1 MCVLCYGVSNK
12 RLNPL
17 RRENGYPFMA
27 KRRDHENGRAFAY
40 LTVLRIPPQTT
51 VLFCGRMISAPYD
64 YID

>member
-12 RLNPL
+12 GLNPL

-40 LTVLRIPPQTT
+40 LTVLRIPPQASA
-51 VLFCGRMISAPYD
+51 FCSGIHPSGG
-64 YID
+64 